1 MNLFFKKIGEGKPL
15 FILHGLFGLSDNW
28 STLSKEYADKG
39 FSVFTIDLRNHGRSG
54 HSDVFTYEAM
64 ANDLDELMQAQ
75 SVSSINL
82 IGHSMGGKV
91 GMQFALMFPEK
102 LNKLIVVDISLKYY
116 PPHHESVLAAL
127 HSVQLTEQLTRK
139 EAENTLRRSLN
150 DEGTIQFLLKNL
162 YWETDTKLNW
172 RFGLKEIENNIEQI
186 GAALTGTQ
194 KIDVETLFLRGERS
208 GYISD
213 EDIQLINARFSKV
226 EIITIPDSGHW
237 VHAENPKVFFEETV
251 KFLAQ

>member
-75 SVSSINL
+75 SISSINL

-127 HSVQLTEQLTRK
+127 HLVQLTEQLTRK

>member
-28 STLSKEYADKG
+28 STLSKGYAEKG
-39 FSVFTIDLRNHGRSG
+39 FSVFAIDLRNHGRSG
-54 HSDVFTYEAM
+54 HSDIFTYETM
-64 ANDLDELMQAQ
+64 ANDLDELIHAQ
-75 SVSSINL
+75 SISSIDL

-102 LNKLIVVDISLKYY
+102 LNKLIVADISPKYY
-116 PPHHESVLAAL
+116 PPHHASVLAAL

-139 EAENTLRRSLN
+139 EAENTLRMSLN

-172 RFGLKEIENNIEQI
+172 RFGLKEIENNIDQI
-186 GAALTGTQ
+186 GAALVGTQ
-194 KIDVETLFLRGERS
+194 KIDVETLFVRGERS
-208 GYISD
+208 GYIND
-213 EDIQLINARFSKV
+213 EDIQLIKNRFSKV
-226 EIITIPDSGHW
+226 EIITIPNSGHW
-237 VHAENPKVFFEETV
+237 VHAENPKAFFEETV
-251 KFLAQ
+251 KFLIQ

>member
-28 STLSKEYADKG
+28 STLSKGYADKG
-39 FSVFTIDLRNHGRSG
+39 FSVFTIDLRNHGRSE

-139 EAENTLRRSLN
+139 EAENTLRMSLN

-208 GYISD
+208 GYIND

>member
-1 MNLFFKKIGEGKPL
+1 MNLFFKKTGDGKPL

-28 STLSKEYADKG
+28 STLSKGYAEKG
-39 FSVFTIDLRNHGRSG
+39 FSVFAIDLRNHGRSE
-54 HSDVFTYEAM
+54 HSNIFTYESM
-64 ANDLDELMQAQ
+64 ANDILELMETE
-75 SVSSINL
+75 SVSSIDL

-102 LNKLIVVDISLKYY
+102 LNKLIVADISPKYY
-116 PPHHESVLAAL
+116 PPHHSSVLAAL

-139 EAENTLRRSLN
+139 EAENTLRMSLS

-172 RFGLKEIENNIEQI
+172 RFGLKEIEKNIDQI
-186 GAALTGTQ
+186 GAALEGTQ

-208 GYISD
+208 GYID
-213 EDIQLINARFSKV
+213 DNDIQLIKNRFTKV
-226 EIITIPDSGHW
+226 KIITILDSGHW
-237 VHAENPKVFFEETV
+237 VHAENPKMFFEETV
-251 KFLAQ
+251 KFLIQ

>member
-28 STLSKEYADKG
+28 STLSKGYAEKG

-64 ANDLDELMQAQ
+64 ANDLDELMQSQ

-102 LNKLIVVDISLKYY
+102 LNKLIVVDISPKYY

-127 HSVQLTEQLTRK
+127 HSIQLTEQLTRK
-139 EAENTLRRSLN
+139 EAENTLRMSLN

-208 GYISD
+208 GYIND
-213 EDIQLINARFSKV
+213 EDIQLIKARFSKV

>member
-75 SVSSINL
+75 SISSINL

-102 LNKLIVVDISLKYY
+102 LNKLIVVDISPKYY

-127 HSVQLTEQLTRK
+127 HLVQLTEQLTRK

-208 GYISD
+208 GYIND

-226 EIITIPDSGHW
+226 EIITIPNSGHW
-237 VHAENPKVFFEETV
+237 VHAENPRVFYEETI
-251 KFLAQ
+251 KFLAE